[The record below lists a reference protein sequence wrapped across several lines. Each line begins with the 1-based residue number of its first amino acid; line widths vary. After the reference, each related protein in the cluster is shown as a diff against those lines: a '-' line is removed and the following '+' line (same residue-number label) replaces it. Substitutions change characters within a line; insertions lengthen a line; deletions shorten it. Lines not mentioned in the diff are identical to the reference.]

1 MHYYPFKPLIDFK
14 PLFWDDDDWSE
25 TKISNGLNVYE
36 EDDQVKVEAAVPG
49 ISSDKIKV
57 TYEDGVLRIS
67 ARSEDKDVEKKGKK
81 IIHQWNKV
89 ASFEYTTYLPRPID
103 TKSLEAKV
111 KDGVITVSAPIAET
125 AKTKEIEV
133 KVA

>member
-14 PLFWDDDDWSE
+14 PFLWEEDEWPEFKM
-25 TKISNGLNVYE
+25 TNGLNVYE
-36 EDDQVKVEAAVPG
+36 EGDKVMVEAAVPG

-67 ARSEDKDVEKKGKK
+67 ARSEDKEVEKKRNR
-81 IIHQWNKV
+81 IVHQWNKV

-103 TKSLEAKV
+103 SKSLEAKV
-111 KDGVITVSAPIAET
+111 KDGVITVSAAVAET
-125 AKTKEIEV
+125 AKAKEIEV

>member
-1 MHYYPFKPLIDFK
+1 MHYYPLKPLIDFK
-14 PLFWDDDDWSE
+14 PFLWDEDEWPEVKMTS
-25 TKISNGLNVYE
+25 GLNVYE
-36 EDDQVKVEAAVPG
+36 EGDQVIVEAAVPG
-49 ISSDKIKV
+49 IPSDKIKV

-67 ARSEDKDVEKKGKK
+67 AKSEDKDVEKKGKK

-103 TKSLEAKV
+103 SKSLEAKV
-111 KDGVITVSAPIAET
+111 KDGVITVSAAVAET
-125 AKTKEIEV
+125 AKSKEIEV

>member
-14 PLFWDDDDWSE
+14 PLLWDEDEWPEMKMTD
-25 TKISNGLNVYE
+25 GLNVYE
-36 EDDQVKVEAAVPG
+36 EGDKVMVEAAVPG
-49 ISSDKIKV
+49 IPSDKIKV

-67 ARSEDKDVEKKGKK
+67 ARAEDKEVEKKGKK

-89 ASFEYTTYLPRPID
+89 SSFEYTTYLPRPID
-103 TKSLEAKV
+103 TKKLEAKV
-111 KDGVITVSAPIAET
+111 KDGVITVSAPVAET
-125 AKTKEIEV
+125 AKPKEIEV

>member
-14 PLFWDDDDWSE
+14 PFLWDEDEWPEMKMTS
-25 TKISNGLNVYE
+25 GLNVYE
-36 EDDQVKVEAAVPG
+36 EGDKVMVEAAVPG

-57 TYEDGVLRIS
+57 TYEDGVLRIY
-67 ARSEDKDVEKKGKK
+67 AKSEDKETEKKGKK

-103 TKSLEAKV
+103 SKSLEAKV
-111 KDGVITVSAPIAET
+111 KDGVITISASIAET
-125 AKTKEIEV
+125 AKAKEIEV

>member
-1 MHYYPFKPLIDFK
+1 MHYYPLKPLIDFK
-14 PLFWDDDDWSE
+14 PFLWDEDEWPEVKMTS
-25 TKISNGLNVYE
+25 GLNVYE
-36 EDDQVKVEAAVPG
+36 EGDQVIVEAAVPG
-49 ISSDKIKV
+49 IPSDKIKV

-103 TKSLEAKV
+103 SKSLEAKV
-111 KDGVITVSAPIAET
+111 KDGVITVSAAVAET
-125 AKTKEIEV
+125 AKSKEIEV

>member
-14 PLFWDDDDWSE
+14 PFLWDEDEWPEMKMTS
-25 TKISNGLNVYE
+25 GLNVYE
-36 EDDQVKVEAAVPG
+36 EGDKVMVEAAVPG

-57 TYEDGVLRIS
+57 KYEDGVLRIS
-67 ARSEDKDVEKKGKK
+67 AHSENKEVEKKQNR
-81 IIHQWNKV
+81 IVHQWNKV
-89 ASFEYTTYLPRPID
+89 SSFEYTTYLPRPID

-111 KDGVITVSAPIAET
+111 KDGVITISASVAET
-125 AKTKEIEV
+125 AKAKEIEV

>member
-14 PLFWDDDDWSE
+14 PFLWEDEDWPE
-25 TKISNGLNVYE
+25 TKLTNGLNVYE
-36 EDDQVKVEAAVPG
+36 ENDKVKVEAAVPG
-49 ISSDKIKV
+49 IASDKIKV

-67 ARSEDKDVEKKGKK
+67 AKSEDKDIEKKGQK

-89 ASFEYTTYLPRPID
+89 SAFEYTTYLPRPID
-103 TKSLEAKV
+103 SKSLEAKV
-111 KDGVITVSAPIAET
+111 KDGVITVSAAVAET
-125 AKTKEIEV
+125 AKAKEIEV

>member
-1 MHYYPFKPLIDFK
+1 MHYYPLKPLIDFK
-14 PLFWDDDDWSE
+14 PFLWDEDEWPEVKMTS
-25 TKISNGLNVYE
+25 GLNVYE
-36 EDDQVKVEAAVPG
+36 EGDLVMVEAAVPG
-49 ISSDKIKV
+49 IPSDKIKV

-67 ARSEDKDVEKKGKK
+67 AKSEDKDVEKKGKK

-103 TKSLEAKV
+103 SKSLEAKV
-111 KDGVITVSAPIAET
+111 KDGVITVSAAVAET
-125 AKTKEIEV
+125 AKSKEIEV

>member
-14 PLFWDDDDWSE
+14 PFLWDEDEWPE
-25 TKISNGLNVYE
+25 TKMTNGLNVYE
-36 EDDQVKVEAAVPG
+36 EGDKVMVEAAVPG
-49 ISSDKIKV
+49 ITSDKIKV

-67 ARSEDKDVEKKGKK
+67 AKSEDKDIEKKGKK

-89 ASFEYTTYLPRPID
+89 SSFEYTTYLPRPID

-111 KDGVITVSAPIAET
+111 KNGVITISAAVAET
-125 AKTKEIEV
+125 AKAKEIEV

>member
-14 PLFWDDDDWSE
+14 PFLWDEDEWPEMKMTS
-25 TKISNGLNVYE
+25 GLNVYE
-36 EDDQVKVEAAVPG
+36 EGDKVMVEAAVPG

-57 TYEDGVLRIS
+57 KYEDGVLRIS
-67 ARSEDKDVEKKGKK
+67 ARSENKEVEKKQNR
-81 IIHQWNKV
+81 IVHQWNKV
-89 ASFEYTTYLPRPID
+89 SSFEYTTYLPRPID

-111 KDGVITVSAPIAET
+111 KDGVITISASIAET
-125 AKTKEIEV
+125 AKAKEIEV

>member
-14 PLFWDDDDWSE
+14 PLLWDEDDWSE
-25 TKISNGLNVYE
+25 NKITNGLNIYE
-36 EDDQVKVEAAVPG
+36 EGDLVKVEASVPG

-67 ARSEDKDVEKKGKK
+67 AHSEDKDVEKKGKK
-81 IIHQWNKV
+81 IIHQWNKI
-89 ASFEYTTYLPRPID
+89 ASFEYTTYLPRPVD
-103 TKSLEAKV
+103 VKKLEAKV
-111 KDGVITVSAPIAET
+111 KDGVITVSAPVAET
-125 AKTKEIEV
+125 AKAKEIEV